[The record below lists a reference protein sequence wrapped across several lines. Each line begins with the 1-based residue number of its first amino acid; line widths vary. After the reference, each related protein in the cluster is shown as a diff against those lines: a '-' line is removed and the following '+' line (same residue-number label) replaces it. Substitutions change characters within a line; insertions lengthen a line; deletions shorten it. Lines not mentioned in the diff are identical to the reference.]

1 MERLSPEDDYYIRLG
16 GNETPIQIGAL
27 QIFRRPPTGRFL
39 DLVRRRFAERLPAT
53 PFPRVLRFAPFDF
66 DLPVWLRVAS
76 CELEHHVRPVAQPAP
91 FENADLHRLVER
103 LYLEPLDPR
112 RPPFVVHVVD
122 EVVGE
127 RSAVFLK
134 VHHSMCDGIGFQN
147 AMRLLLDPPPASS
160 GAPMSPKNERA
171 PFAPLWLLRS
181 ALRMRAEAKAEA
193 APSAERDAARA
204 AYDAYRKSSTR
215 KPVPTPK
222 LKWPSAVSGAR
233 VYTTVNLSFSS
244 LAEAG
249 RALGGTLNDAY
260 LTVVG
265 GAVRRYL
272 LEHDALPE
280 TTLVARVPRSRRKPE
295 HGPFGNHLMVIYP
308 VLGTDLADPVAR
320 FAAIRE
326 SMQQEVRRSRLREPL
341 QSDRTTPFGPR
352 KMGAAFAKTRASG
365 EGVMQGNVTVSNV
378 PGPEET
384 LSLGECELLA
394 SYPTPILSNGLIFN
408 VTMRRYRD
416 TLDVGIMGDPRK
428 TPDVGRFG
436 EQLEESFSEVVA
448 AAERVSPSPGASR
461 RPLSN
466 GQR

>member
-27 QIFRRPPTGRFL
+27 QIFRRPASGRFL
-39 DLVRRRFAERLPAT
+39 DVVRRRFAERLPAT
-53 PFPRVLRFAPFDF
+53 PLPRVLRFAPFDF
-66 DLPVWLRVAS
+66 DLPVWLGVAS
-76 CELEHHVRPVAQPAP
+76 CDLEHHVRPVQQGAP
-91 FENADLHRLVER
+91 FDEGDLHRLVER
-103 LYLEPLDPR
+103 LYLEPLDPG

-122 EVVGE
+122 DVVGT

-134 VHHSMCDGIGFQN
+134 VHHSMFDGIGFQN
-147 AMRLLLDPPPASS
+147 AMRLLLDPAPSPAT
-160 GAPMSPKNERA
+160 AAAIRTTDERA

-181 ALRMRAEAKAEA
+181 ALRMRTEATAEA
-193 APSAERDAARA
+193 APSPERDAAQA
-204 AYDAYRKSSTR
+204 AYDAFRKSSSR

-233 VYTTVNLSFSS
+233 VYTTRSLSFSA

-272 LEHDALPE
+272 LQHDAMPASP
-280 TTLVARVPRSRRKPE
+280 LVARVPRSRRKPE

-308 VLGTDLADPVAR
+308 TLATDVADPVSR

-326 SMQQEVRRSRLREPL
+326 SMQHEVRRSRLREPL
-341 QSDRTTPFGPR
+341 QSERTTPFGPR
-352 KMGAAFAKTRASG
+352 KMGAAFAKTRAGGDS
-365 EGVMQGNVTVSNV
+365 VMQGNVTVSNV

-408 VTMRRYRD
+408 VTMRRYCD
-416 TLDVGIMGDPRK
+416 KLDVGIMGDPRK
-428 TPDVGRFG
+428 TPDVERFATL
-436 EQLEESFSEVVA
+436 LEESLAELGA
-448 AAERVSPSPGASR
+448 AARA
-461 RPLSN
+461 
-466 GQR
+466 GQEPR